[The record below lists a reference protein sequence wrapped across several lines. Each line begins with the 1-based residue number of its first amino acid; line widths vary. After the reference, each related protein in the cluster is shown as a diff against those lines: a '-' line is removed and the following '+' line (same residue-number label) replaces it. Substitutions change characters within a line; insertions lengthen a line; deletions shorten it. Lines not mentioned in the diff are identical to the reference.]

1 MYTAQLSGKLY
12 RVYRLPLETNSAVFA
27 SMLSLPQD
35 QSSADFVT
43 EGMTDEA
50 PVILDGVPVSEFD
63 SFLSVLYP
71 MCVLHVP

>member
-1 MYTAQLSGKLY
+1 
-12 RVYRLPLETNSAVFA
+12 
-27 SMLSLPQD
+27 MLSLPQD